1 VLRLVA
7 ILRFIRRSTVLVG
20 VGLAGGTV
28 TAAGVVMLVTPGPGL
43 LVIVTGLAILATQ
56 FAWAERALERMKAR
70 ARSARDKASA
80 RRYDRRA
87 ARTEAGLPPVAD
99 LPPAEPPA
107 HAAGAAAAGAAAAGA
122 AGRDAAGA
130 AEGGAAGRGAA
141 AGAAAAAAGRDA
153 AGREVAGAERDSQA
167 TG

>member
-107 HAAGAAAAGAAAAGA
+107 HAAGAAAAGAA
-122 AGRDAAGA
+122 GRDAAGA